1 MSQFTPN
8 PWINYHHLFYFKVIA
23 EEGSVS
29 KAAKVL
35 RLGQPT
41 LSAQLK
47 QLEENLGVKLF
58 ERSHKRLLLTE
69 QGRVALEYAKG
80 IFRMGSEMYEA
91 IHDRLRPSKPSLCI
105 GSLDTIPKQITLQLV
120 KSALAISPCQI
131 TLLEGGPNEMLSELA
146 AHRVDLVLTNFI
158 PTSLDAKGL
167 FHRVVTKK
175 RVGFF
180 GSPKFRA
187 LKKDFPSS
195 ISGKPVVLPTYDSKL
210 RYDIEHWAK
219 NHGVELDVL
228 VESQDISLK
237 KLIAASGLALIP
249 AATHSV
255 QQQVYEGELIEI
267 GELGGLEE
275 QLILVSAQ
283 RKIHNPLAMK
293 LLKEF
298 QI

>member
-58 ERSHKRLLLTE
+58 ERSHKKLLLTE

-91 IHDRLRPSKPSLCI
+91 IHDRLRPAKPSLCI

-131 TLLEGGPNEMLSELA
+131 TLLEGGPSEMLTELS
-146 AHRVDLVLTNFI
+146 AHRVDLVLTNFL
-158 PTSLDAKGL
+158 PTSLDSKGL
-167 FHRVVTKK
+167 FHRVVAKK
-175 RVGFF
+175 RVGIY
-180 GSPKFRA
+180 GSPKFKN
-187 LKKDFPSS
+187 LKKDFPASV
-195 ISGKPVVLPTYDSKL
+195 SGKPMVLPTYDSKL

-219 NHGVELDVL
+219 NHGVDLDVL

-249 AATHSV
+249 AAIHSV

-267 GELGGLEE
+267 GDLGGLEE

-283 RKIHNPLAMK
+283 RKIQNPLAMK
-293 LLKEF
+293 LLKDF

>member
-1 MSQFTPN
+1 MSQTAN
-8 PWINYHHLFYFKVIA
+8 HPWINYHHLYYFKVIA

-29 KAAKVL
+29 KAAKTL

-47 QLEENLGVKLF
+47 QLEESLGIKLF
-58 ERSHKRLLLTE
+58 ERSHKRLILTE
-69 QGRVALEYAKG
+69 QGRLALEYAKG

-91 IHDRLRPSKPSLCI
+91 IHDRLRPTKLSLCI

-120 KSALAISPCQI
+120 KAALKISPCQI
-131 TLLEGGPNEMLSELA
+131 TLLEGGPAEMMSELA
-146 AHRVDLVLTNFI
+146 AHRVDLVVTNFV

-167 FHRVVTKK
+167 FHRVVTKQK
-175 RVGFF
+175 VGIF
-180 GSPKFRA
+180 GAPKFKGLR
-187 LKKDFPSS
+187 KDFPKSL
-195 ISGKPVVLPTYDSKL
+195 SGKQFVLPTYDSKL

-219 NHGVELDVL
+219 SNSIELDVL

-237 KLIAASGLALIP
+237 KLIAASGLALLP
-249 AATHSV
+249 AAQHSV
-255 QQQVYEGELIEI
+255 QKQVYNGDLVEI
-267 GELGGLEE
+267 GEMAGMEE

-283 RKIHNPLAMK
+283 RKIQNPLATR